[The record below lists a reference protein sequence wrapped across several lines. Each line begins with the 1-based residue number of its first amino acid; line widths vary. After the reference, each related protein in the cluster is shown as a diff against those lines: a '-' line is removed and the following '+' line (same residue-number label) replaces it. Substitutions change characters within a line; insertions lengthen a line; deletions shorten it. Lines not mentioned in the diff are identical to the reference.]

1 MISIWMLLACQSE
14 ETSAPVIEE
23 PVAEEVV
30 EELPEPEKLNHQP
43 SVVSLE
49 FDKDSYIYSDTI
61 RIEYET
67 FDQDGDA
74 IREEV
79 TWTVNDKELI
89 SEKGKTLRRKVKKGD
104 TVVATLIVKD
114 GTLENQRSVSTTIDN
129 APPQWLR
136 DPRTISKIDG
146 YTVEAVDPDGDQIA
160 YRLKGAPQ
168 GMSISNT
175 GRLSYKGSTK
185 EPGGAYTISVIAEDP
200 DKASVQWSFQ
210 IQLSP
215 GSDQGSE
222 Q

>member
-1 MISIWMLLACQSE
+1 MLSIWMLLACQSE
-14 ETSAPVIEE
+14 EISTPVVEE
-23 PVAEEVV
+23 PVVEKVV
-30 EELPEPEKLNHQP
+30 EEELPEPEKLNHQP

-49 FDKDSYIYSDTI
+49 FDKDGYIYSDTI
-61 RIEYET
+61 GIEYET

-74 IREEV
+74 TREEV

-114 GTLENQRSVSTTIDN
+114 GTLESQRSISTTIEN

-136 DPRTISKIDG
+136 DPRTITKIDG
-146 YTVEAVDPDGDQIA
+146 YTVQAVDPDGDKIS

-168 GMSISNT
+168 GMTISNT
-175 GRLSYKGSTK
+175 GRLSYTGSTK
-185 EPGGAYTISVIAEDP
+185 EPGGAYTITVIAEDP
-200 DKASVQWSFQ
+200 DKTSVQWSFQ

-215 GSDQGSE
+215 GSDVAK
-222 Q
+222 